1 MHKAW
6 RYTGYADSRRSRTI
20 ELSSSARE
28 PLKPQKFLVWILLRL
43 FYNSD
48 SKAEMLSAANVLKN
62 PKHMPLHLSSDGPWE
77 FRSAASV
84 RSSSSRGSFSCQSV
98 AAVCF

>member
-1 MHKAW
+1 MHKAR

-20 ELSSSARE
+20 ELHSSARE

-48 SKAEMLSAANVLKN
+48 SISAYTKL
-62 PKHMPLHLSSDGPWE
+62 L
-77 FRSAASV
+77 
-84 RSSSSRGSFSCQSV
+84 
-98 AAVCF
+98 